1 MYSNS
6 YAMFQVV
13 LQHITGQV
21 RVNSSMM
28 EVTIY
33 RNQSTDLLCK
43 SMNWF
48 LYDKNRRHEKVKVD
62 VGVTCKLGSYN

>member
-1 MYSNS
+1 
-6 YAMFQVV
+6 MFQVV
-13 LQHITGQV
+13 LQHITVQV
-21 RVNSSMM
+21 RVKSSMM

-48 LYDKNRRHEKVKVD
+48 LYDKNHRHEKVKVD
-62 VGVTCKLGSYN
+62 VGVTCKLDSYN